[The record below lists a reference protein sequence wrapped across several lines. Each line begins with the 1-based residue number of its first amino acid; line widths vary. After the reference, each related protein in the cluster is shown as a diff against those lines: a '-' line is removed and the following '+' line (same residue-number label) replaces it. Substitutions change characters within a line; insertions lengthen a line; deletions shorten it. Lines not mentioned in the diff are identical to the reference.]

1 MRKLMITPDPKFKS
15 WLRNNIGG
23 TNTDYIYAEIV
34 EAVTDVVNDLT
45 DPDSTRAWV
54 DTMQDLLLI
63 QIRVDDDPEF
73 AKRDTIRKFVN
84 EIHKID
90 HLLVVVYPGSIGD
103 AVSFPIGLSLF
114 RIVIPVAVGRYQR
127 QQAGSGR
134 LLVFSLKKSLCFL
147 FRHDLSLSARACLS
161 FWRGFFILRNLM
173 LIISYPA
180 KKINRISF
188 VLLL

>member
-90 HLLVVVYPGSIGD
+90 RLYCDHEGNNRYAIVDGNRGDMFGLISIKT
-103 AVSFPIGLSLF
+103 VKNRSLLSLYLT
-114 RIVIPVAVGRYQR
+114 PP
-127 QQAGSGR
+127 
-134 LLVFSLKKSLCFL
+134 
-147 FRHDLSLSARACLS
+147 D
-161 FWRGFFILRNLM
+161 
-173 LIISYPA
+173 
-180 KKINRISF
+180 
-188 VLLL
+188 